1 MEGDRRGK
9 DRALLFHMGMGTA
22 LYSSWMRRAGAV
34 TFTLWF
40 VALKL
45 TEIQ

>member
-9 DRALLFHMGMGTA
+9 DRALLFHMGMGTT